1 LTVHFPPKN
10 EWNEGEDME
19 RRRFLGAA
27 TAASLGLVLEGSFAE
42 FGRAQNAVRANA
54 NVPERTAN
62 KSEFPEN
69 STVVLVHAAW
79 ADGSCWSNIILPLKR
94 HALKVV
100 CAPIPLTSL
109 TNDATALSW
118 TLERTSGPVVLV
130 GHAYSGAVIAAAKEE
145 RVKSL
150 VYVAALAPDEGETV
164 AKVFYRDTPSLEAP
178 KMVPDSH
185 GLVWMPEDAFRR
197 ALAQKASP
205 DQAKIAASVQRP
217 ISVQCIQE
225 PAPTPLWK
233 SKPSWYLV
241 AEEDR
246 MINPKT
252 QHFMADRMGATVRPH
267 PVDHTPMYSAPA
279 LVVDVILEAA
289 RKTFSQ

>member
-1 LTVHFPPKN
+1 
-10 EWNEGEDME
+10 ME
-19 RRRFLGAA
+19 RRSFLGAL
-27 TAASLGLVLEGSFAE
+27 TGASLGVAFEGSFAE
-42 FGRAQNAVRANA
+42 FARAQNSAQDAASSPGRAA
-54 NVPERTAN
+54 
-62 KSEFPEN
+62 KKGEFPDN
-69 STVVLVHAAW
+69 STIILVHAAW
-79 ADGSCWSNIILPLKR
+79 ADGSCWSNIILPLER
-94 HALKVV
+94 HGLNVI

-109 TNDATALSW
+109 SNDATALSW
-118 TLERTSGPVVLV
+118 AIERTSGPVVLV
-130 GHAYSGAVIAAAKEE
+130 GHAYSGAVIAAVKEE

-150 VYVAALAPDEGETV
+150 VYVTALAPDEGETV
-164 AKVFYRDTPSLEAP
+164 AKVFYRDTPSPEQP

-185 GLVWMPEDAFRR
+185 GLVWMPDDAFSR
-197 ALAQKASP
+197 ALAQNASP
-205 DQAKIAASVQRP
+205 EQAKIAASVQRP

-267 PVDHTPMYSAPA
+267 RVDHTPMYSAPA
-279 LVVDVILEAA
+279 VVVDVILEAA
-289 RKTFSQ
+289 RKTLSQ